1 MLSGL
6 VLASALSAFVG
17 PDKGQLPGVVTAEG
31 DVTGRLEIRAEGFA
45 DVATKRAMATNTVF
59 WIASNTK
66 GIAAATFLS
75 LMDEGKI
82 ALDDPV
88 EKYLPEWK
96 TCTVQ
101 ATGKAPKRR
110 PTLRMMLSHTAG
122 LPFFVLNP
130 GGKSCTIDKRTVRE
144 LSRLGAATP
153 LTFEPGEGYDYSNW
167 GVDVAMAA
175 IEVVTGRPFEEEMKR
190 RVLDPLGMHD
200 TGMIPSA
207 EQMTR
212 LAKSYKLSDDQPP
225 EDVIICQFTAP
236 YTAKT
241 RKAEAGG
248 GLFSTAPDLAK
259 FFRMVA
265 SNGLKPDGTRLLSE
279 KAMNEWFTRQ
289 TPKGNSNSYS
299 FGMCVWGDSLSHG
312 GSYGTAGSANR
323 KAGTYR
329 IWLVSAE
336 GGNAGSKSAR
346 SAWDKR

>member
-130 GGKSCTIDKRTVRE
+130 GGKSCTIDKDGAGALEARRGDAAHVR
-144 LSRLGAATP
+144 A
-153 LTFEPGEGYDYSNW
+153 
-167 GVDVAMAA
+167 
-175 IEVVTGRPFEEEMKR
+175 GR
-190 RVLDPLGMHD
+190 
-200 TGMIPSA
+200 
-207 EQMTR
+207 
-212 LAKSYKLSDDQPP
+212 
-225 EDVIICQFTAP
+225 
-236 YTAKT
+236 
-241 RKAEAGG
+241 
-248 GLFSTAPDLAK
+248 GL
-259 FFRMVA
+259 
-265 SNGLKPDGTRLLSE
+265 
-279 KAMNEWFTRQ
+279 
-289 TPKGNSNSYS
+289 
-299 FGMCVWGDSLSHG
+299 
-312 GSYGTAGSANR
+312 
-323 KAGTYR
+323 
-329 IWLVSAE
+329 
-336 GGNAGSKSAR
+336 
-346 SAWDKR
+346 

>member
-167 GVDVAMAA
+167 GIDVAMAA

-212 LAKSYKLSDDQPP
+212 LAKS
-225 EDVIICQFTAP
+225 
-236 YTAKT
+236 
-241 RKAEAGG
+241 
-248 GLFSTAPDLAK
+248 
-259 FFRMVA
+259 
-265 SNGLKPDGTRLLSE
+265 
-279 KAMNEWFTRQ
+279 
-289 TPKGNSNSYS
+289 
-299 FGMCVWGDSLSHG
+299 
-312 GSYGTAGSANR
+312 
-323 KAGTYR
+323 
-329 IWLVSAE
+329 
-336 GGNAGSKSAR
+336 
-346 SAWDKR
+346 